1 MGTKALSNRVIPAE
15 ALTQY
20 QRWEPATN
28 FGAPLAPPEAEL
40 GHTTD
45 TNQQVED
52 LLPEAEPE
60 ARVMPT
66 AEELAAIQQQAHDE
80 GFAAGLQ
87 AGQDE
92 LTHRLAVLTEL
103 TGHLSQLVSQTEQ
116 QLAADLVQLAVRMSE
131 QVLRD
136 ALREEPQRL
145 LALVQEVVAEVPYLG
160 EQPRLYLHP
169 DDLAL
174 LRHTLQVELAPD
186 GWLLQAD
193 PALSRGG
200 CRLETAGGS
209 VDATLETRWRRV
221 LAALGQGHAQPE

>member
-1 MGTKALSNRVIPAE
+1 MSNRVIPAE

-28 FGAPLAPPEAEL
+28 FGVPLAPPESVADPASENHQQAEA
-40 GHTTD
+40 
-45 TNQQVED
+45 

-60 ARVMPT
+60 VLMMPT

-80 GFAAGLQ
+80 GYAAGLQ
-87 AGQDE
+87 MGQDE

-116 QLAADLVQLAVRMSE
+116 QLAADLVQLAVRMAE

-136 ALREEPQRL
+136 TLREQPQRL
-145 LALVQEVVAEVPYLG
+145 LALVQEVIADIPYLG

-169 DDLAL
+169 EDLDL
-174 LRHTLQVELAPD
+174 LRHSLQVELAPD
-186 GWLLQAD
+186 GWLLQPD
-193 PALSRGG
+193 PALTRGG

-209 VDATLETRWRRV
+209 VDATLETRWQRV
-221 LAALGQGHAQPE
+221 LAALGQGHAQPD